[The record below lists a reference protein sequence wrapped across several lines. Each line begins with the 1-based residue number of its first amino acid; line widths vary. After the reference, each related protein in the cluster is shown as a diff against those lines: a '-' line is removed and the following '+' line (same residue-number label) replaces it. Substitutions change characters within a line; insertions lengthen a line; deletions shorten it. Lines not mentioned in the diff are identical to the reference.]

1 VNKKIGF
8 GLAVC
13 AAMNLSAQT
22 VNVHGKISNA
32 SGNPVS
38 QAIVEIVGKGL
49 KDTAG
54 TDGSYSIQRS
64 IVALSPTFSPT
75 GGGITF
81 ATGILEVTLADPSPV
96 LIDIADVQGHLLKK
110 EAMPHVSAGVY
121 RWDIGGSI
129 HSENLLLIRVSTDR
143 SKKTFHYL
151 PARTGVARAGESRPA
166 RTALAK
172 AAATVDSLRA
182 SATGYA
188 TKTVPLSS
196 YDTTVNLT
204 LPSGGGCVHAVLKG
218 ENILM
223 IGDSWIELPGGHTGT
238 DNQGVKLVDL
248 MKSAGVLG
256 ANEVADRRDVS
267 GNTLDQIIGQY
278 NSKSNANVKILI
290 MDGGGIDLFS
300 TPVGSTAAINAVVEK
315 FKTFLQKVKTDG
327 YVEHII
333 YSLYP
338 VVPTAPNVNTNMKP
352 GFSAACAASPVDCHL
367 VDLGP
372 LFTNQFGS
380 DNTHA
385 NPEGATNIAN
395 AWWKAMKEN
404 CIGQ

>member
-1 VNKKIGF
+1 
-8 GLAVC
+8 
-13 AAMNLSAQT
+13 M
-22 VNVHGKISNA
+22 
-32 SGNPVS
+32 
-38 QAIVEIVGKGL
+38 EIVGKGGL
-49 KDTAG
+49 KATTGA
-54 TDGSYSIQRS
+54 DGSYSIQGP
-64 IVALSPTFSPT
+64 IVAISPAFSPT
-75 GGGITF
+75 GGEITF

-96 LIDIADVQGHLLKK
+96 RIEVADVQGHLLKK
-110 EAMPHVSAGVY
+110 EAIPSASAGAY
-121 RWDIGGSI
+121 RWDIGEGL
-129 HSENLLLIRVSTDR
+129 HSGNLLLIRVSTGR
-143 SKKTFHYL
+143 STKTFHYL
-151 PARTGVARAGESRPA
+151 SLQAGVAKAGESRSA

-182 SATGYA
+182 SASGYA
-188 TKTVPLSS
+188 TKTVPLTS
-196 YDTTVNLT
+196 YDTTDNISLS
-204 LPSGGGCVHAVLKG
+204 SGGGCAHMVLKG
-218 ENILM
+218 DNILM
-223 IGDSWIELPGGHTGT
+223 IGDSWIELPGGHTGA
-238 DNQGVKLVDL
+238 DNQGVKLVNL
-248 MKSAGVLG
+248 MRTAGVLG
-256 ANEVADRRDVS
+256 ANDVADRRDVS
-267 GNTLDQIIGQY
+267 GNTLDQIISQY
-278 NSKSNANVKILI
+278 NGKSNANVKILI

-380 DNTHA
+380 DNTHS

-395 AWWKAMKEN
+395 A
-404 CIGQ
+404 